1 MSAKKAAKKVTKKV
15 TKKAV
20 KKAARKVGRPKAQLD
35 AGMIERLASIG
46 CPNSE
51 IAAVVGCSVAT
62 LDRNYVDVI
71 HKGRENLKTRLRKK
85 QIEVALT
92 GNVSMLIWLGKQILG
107 QSEKVEARTE
117 HSGTIG
123 GTLDEGTQKAVSEWA
138 KNIQKRIKSQRRG
151 GK

>member
-1 MSAKKAAKKVTKKV
+1 MSTPRKTAAKKVA
-15 TKKAV
+15 KKAV
-20 KKAARKVGRPKAQLD
+20 NKGGRPKADVDPRLVETL
-35 AGMIERLASIG
+35 AGIG
-46 CPNSE
+46 CTLSE
-51 IAAVVGCSVAT
+51 IAAACNCHPDT
-62 LDRNYVDVI
+62 LTNRFSAEME
-71 HKGRENLKTRLRKK
+71 KGRENGKTRLRKK

-123 GTLDEGTQKAVSEWA
+123 GTLDEGTQQAVSEWA